1 MKAQMKISCL
11 LMIGALLL
19 TISMGC
25 AKTETSESTTESGSE
40 TEAETETGNPG
51 SPSVTPTPAQTPS
64 PTTTP
69 SPSATPSPTPSA
81 TPSPIVTPTPT
92 GGGSTSD
99 RPANLIIENGVTM
112 TAASSW
118 RLSITSKNA
127 YQMKISENNS
137 CQGGVWEP
145 FAAQKLWQPSLK
157 NQIVHL
163 SVVTRDFDEIQ
174 SGCGTTAI
182 LHDDLGPVISMTL
195 DSNNTYL
202 AGDSNEL
209 SYQVSDVGSGLNQMS
224 CKLNQVLVS
233 CQSAQGIQ
241 TFSVQQSGA
250 YTFEI
255 SATDKLGNA
264 AYKTVS
270 WTVQD
275 KYSRHSQSYQITSQN
290 KVDILLITDN
300 SGSMEYEQK
309 SMANRM
315 GTFISKLRG
324 LDWKIGISTTDP
336 QNVSTGDGRL
346 LPMSGLASAYFITSA
361 MNETTAQ
368 SVLGQTIQRKELGY
382 SEEQGI
388 YVTSRSIERSLNPND
403 KIHYGFYRPEAAL
416 AVVVIS
422 DEDESATGTRNK
434 PENLIKQVQSSF
446 GANKK
451 FVFHSIITRPGDTQ
465 CRATEGYAYGY
476 TYEKLSKLTGA
487 GTTGGAIIGSVCEAD
502 YASQLSGI
510 GTSIQDMKRTLDLE
524 CAPSAALESS
534 IQISYEG
541 KPYLERYLV
550 QGAQLVFDLPLKAGK
565 YDVNYLCP

>member
-1 MKAQMKISCL
+1 MKAQIKFSCL

-19 TISMGC
+19 TLSMGC
-25 AKTETSESTTESGSE
+25 AKTETSESTTENSSD
-40 TEAETETGNPG
+40 TETETGG
-51 SPSVTPTPAQTPS
+51 PSTPTITPTPTS
-64 PTTTP
+64 TP
-69 SPSATPSPTPSA
+69 SPSATPSPSPSA
-81 TPSPIVTPTPT
+81 TATPVVTPTPT
-92 GGGSTSD
+92 GGGSTSG
-99 RPANLIIENGVTM
+99 RPASLIIENGATL
-112 TAASSW
+112 TAAGSW

-127 YQMKISENNS
+127 YQMKISENSS
-137 CQGGVWEP
+137 CQGGLWEP
-145 FAAQKLWQPSLK
+145 FAAQKLWQSTTK
-157 NQIVHL
+157 NQLVYL

-174 SGCGTTAI
+174 SSCGTSSI

-209 SYQVSDVGSGLNQMS
+209 SYHVSDVGSGLNQMS

-233 CQSAQGIQ
+233 CQSVQGIQ
-241 TFSVQQSGA
+241 TFSAQQTGA

-264 AYKTVS
+264 AHKTVS

-309 SMANRM
+309 SMASRM

-346 LPMSGLASAYFITSA
+346 LPMSGLASTYFITSS

-368 SVLGQTIQRKELGY
+368 TVLGQTIQRKELGY

-476 TYEKLSKLTGA
+476 TYERLSKLTGA

-502 YASQLSGI
+502 YANQLSGI
-510 GTSIQDMKRTLDLE
+510 GTSIQDMKRTLDLK
-524 CAPSAALESS
+524 CAPGSALESS
-534 IQISYEG
+534 IQVSYEG

-550 QGAQLVFDLPLKAGK
+550 QGSQLVFDLPLTAGK